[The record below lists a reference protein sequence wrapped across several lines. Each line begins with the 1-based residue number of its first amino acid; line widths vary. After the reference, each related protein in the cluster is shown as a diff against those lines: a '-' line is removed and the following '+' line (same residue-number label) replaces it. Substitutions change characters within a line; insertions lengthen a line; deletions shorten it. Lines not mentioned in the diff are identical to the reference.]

1 MKKFENDKIFFETSK
16 YIIITKG
23 VIFGS
28 EIDYLINYLQ
38 EKTGDK
44 KINEDLI
51 KYVKDR
57 LGHDRRYGIDPTKIK
72 EELNWEPTIMFEQGI
87 KMTIDWY
94 LNNKEWMESVI
105 SGEYLDFYEKNY
117 K

>member
-1 MKKFENDKIFFETSK
+1 
-16 YIIITKG
+16 
-23 VIFGS
+23 
-28 EIDYLINYLQ
+28 
-38 EKTGDK
+38 
-44 KINEDLI
+44 
-51 KYVKDR
+51 
-57 LGHDRRYGIDPTKIK
+57 
-72 EELNWEPTIMFEQGI
+72 MFEQGI